1 MLVVTEESK
10 IVLNQLTINEE
21 GTYRCLLQDQ
31 KGTVLS
37 RMYFQLKGKQGL
49 HCLFLNVQLIVV

>member
-10 IVLNQLTINEE
+10 IVLNQLTTNEE
-21 GTYRCLLQDQ
+21 GMYRCLLQDQ

-37 RMYFQLKGKQGL
+37 RIYFKLKGRPGL
-49 HCLFLNVQLIVV
+49 